1 MLAIVIGHV
10 VEKPALSPNTVEVL
24 SDILF
29 VLIILGV
36 FIGILYIRTLWIH
49 KCLVSSSRIVIAYN
63 TIIDALKIEADVST
77 DDLNNN
83 YVSTLLLSFKIWDW
97 HPFSLFKDRSKFEYA
112 LKSLPPELVK
122 NLLDIKGKTL
132 EYDEIKNT
140 IVSYYQKQQD
150 IKNTNEV
157 VH

>member
-1 MLAIVIGHV
+1 MLAIVVGHTL
-10 VEKPALSPNTVEVL
+10 EKQTLSPNTVEVL
-24 SDILF
+24 SNIFF
-29 VLIILGV
+29 VLIILSI
-36 FIGILYIRTLWIH
+36 FTGIMYIRSLWIH

-63 TIIDALKIEADVST
+63 TIVDALKIEADVST

-83 YVSTLLLSFKIWDW
+83 YVSILLLSFKIWDW

-140 IVSYYQKQQD
+140 IVSYYQKHLD